1 MKVIAQFM
9 AFYFLLGSFLPG
21 ADFSQLSRLP
31 AALRHFQLH
40 KELAADQGATVSFH
54 HFMGAHF
61 WNPDN
66 HDHGDGGQSHKDL
79 PLKHVHSFDHLVLE
93 FPYLLAP
100 APAATSH
107 FLTERPLSFLLHH
120 HLTNVFRPPIEA

>member
-21 ADFSQLSRLP
+21 ADFSQLSKLP

-40 KELAADQGATVSFH
+40 KELAADQDATVSFH

-100 APAATSH
+100 APAETSH

-120 HLTNVFRPPIEA
+120 HLTNVFRPPIQA